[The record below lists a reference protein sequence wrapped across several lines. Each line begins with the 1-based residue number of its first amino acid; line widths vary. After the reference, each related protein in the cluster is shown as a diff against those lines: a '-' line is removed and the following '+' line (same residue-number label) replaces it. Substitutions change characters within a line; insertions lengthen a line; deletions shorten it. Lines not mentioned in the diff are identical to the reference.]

1 MGSLVCEAKG
11 NMLID
16 NDMSEQIKI
25 QLPDGSVRE
34 VAQGTTPFDVA
45 MSISP
50 RLAAAVVVARIRPLT
65 TPVVAGET
73 AVEEADEAQT
83 EAGMYGSASELG
95 ERLVDLAAPLNEDV
109 ALELLK
115 ESDEAALKVVRHSA
129 AHVMAT
135 AILELFPET
144 KLGHGPATDNGFF
157 YDVYRET
164 PFTED
169 DLAAIEKR
177 MAEVVARDETFV
189 REQESREMGL
199 KDYAEH
205 GDFMKVHFIER
216 FTKPGD
222 EISLYRNGKF
232 VDFCRG
238 PHVPSTGR
246 VKAFKVTSVAG
257 AYWLGDE
264 KNQQLQRIYGTA
276 FFNAKDMDAH
286 FKRLEE
292 IKARDHRVLGKQLD
306 LFSIQEVAGAGL
318 IFWHPKGGLI
328 RKTMEDWMRDECI
341 RRGYEMVFTPHIM
354 RRELWKVSGHEGF
367 YSQNMYPP
375 MELDDAEYRL
385 KPMNCPGHILIY
397 KNSPKSYRDL
407 PQRYAELGNVYRY
420 ERSGTMHG
428 LLRVRGFTQDDAHI
442 FCTPEQIES
451 EIAACV
457 EFADEVLKAFGF
469 AEFKVEL
476 STWDPK
482 DQKSYVGSPEHWE
495 TAVGSLKKV
504 LDAKA
509 IPYREIPG
517 EAAFYGPKI
526 DIKLVDVLGRLWQ
539 LSTVQFD
546 FNLPQRFEL
555 EYTGEDGE
563 KHRPVMVH
571 RALFGS
577 VERFFGVLIEHYAGA
592 FPLWLAP
599 VQVGLVPISEKHV
612 EYARAVKAKLEV
624 AGLRVELDARNEKMN
639 AKIREFT
646 LQKVPFVLVM
656 GDKEAEQ
663 REVNVRVRGGGVQ
676 GTFPLSE
683 FIANATTLITR
694 KELNLSDT
702 PKWHDA
708 VLKAVQSF
716 PTDQFDL
723 NDLYDLRDE
732 FASIFPNNRHVN
744 EKLRQQL
751 QTLRDEG
758 IIQFLDNEGNYKR
771 IK

>member
-1 MGSLVCEAKG
+1 LQQASILEDV
-11 NMLID
+11 
-16 NDMSEQIKI
+16 SEQIIKV

-34 VAQGTTPFDVA
+34 VPRGTTANDVA

-65 TPVVAGET
+65 TTSDKAAGTEET
-73 AVEEADEAQT
+73 SEAA
-83 EAGMYGSASELG
+83 MYGAAETG
-95 ERLVDLAAPLNEDV
+95 DRLVDLAAPLMEDV
-109 ALELLK
+109 ELQLLK
-115 ESDEAALKVVRHSA
+115 ENDEAALKVVRHSA

-144 KLGHGPATDNGFF
+144 KLGHGPATDAGFF

-164 PFTED
+164 PFSDE
-169 DLAAIEKR
+169 DLAAIETK
-177 MAEVVARDETFV
+177 MAEVVARDERFV
-189 REQESREMGL
+189 REEESREMGL
-199 KDYAEH
+199 KDYAEQ
-205 GDFMKVHFIER
+205 GEFMKVHFIEK
-216 FTKPGD
+216 FTQPG
-222 EISLYRNGKF
+222 EQISLYRNGTF

-264 KNQQLQRIYGTA
+264 NNQQLQRIYGTA
-276 FFNAKDMDAH
+276 FFNAKDLDAH

-306 LFSIQEVAGAGL
+306 LFSIQEVAGSGL

-341 RRGYEMVFTPHIM
+341 RRGYEMVYTPHIM
-354 RRELWKVSGHEGF
+354 RRDLWKISGHEGF

-407 PQRYAELGNVYRY
+407 PVRYAELGNVYRY

-442 FCTPEQIES
+442 FCTPSQIE
-451 EIAACV
+451 
-457 EFADEVLKAFGF
+457 DEVIACIEFGQSVLDTFGF
-469 AEFKVEL
+469 KEFKVEL
-476 STWDPK
+476 STWDPN
-482 DQKSYVGSPEHWE
+482 DRKSFVGTDEHWE
-495 TAVGSLKKV
+495 LAVNSLHNV
-504 LDAKA
+504 LNRKG
-509 IPYREIPG
+509 IPFRTIPG

-592 FPLWLAP
+592 FPMWLAP
-599 VQVGLVPISEKHV
+599 VQIGLVPISEKHV
-612 EYARAVKAKLEV
+612 EYANTVKAKLEA

-656 GDKEAEQ
+656 GDKEAA
-663 REVNVRVRGGGVQ
+663 
-676 GTFPLSE
+676 S
-683 FIANATTLITR
+683 
-694 KELNLSDT
+694 
-702 PKWHDA
+702 DA
-708 VLKAVQSF
+708 VSVRTRGKGDEGSV
-716 PTDQFDL
+716 DL
-723 NDLYDLRDE
+723 NAFLERAVGLMKGRG
-732 FASIFPNNRHVN
+732 VN
-744 EKLRQQL
+744 L
-751 QTLRDEG
+751 
-758 IIQFLDNEGNYKR
+758 
-771 IK
+771 